1 MHEEAHN
8 RILIHIADMI
18 RIDITKIKLRTVDT
32 DVIVIFLAS
41 MPQFLELNGNVCI
54 GTILVQ
60 ETTDDFSAS
69 MTPMMSL
76 KILYV

>member
-1 MHEEAHN
+1 
-8 RILIHIADMI
+8 MI

-76 KILYV
+76 EILYV